1 VATFR
6 QQWSAGFFRP
16 DQRYQ
21 GEKTEPMKA
30 MIEIARLPSSEMPSR
45 YHQA

>member
-1 VATFR
+1 MQTWF
-6 QQWSAGFFRP
+6 SGLLRP

-30 MIEIARLPSSEMPSR
+30 MMEMALLPSVETPSM
-45 YHQA
+45 YHHA

>member
-1 VATFR
+1 MQTWFSGSR
-6 QQWSAGFFRP
+6 RP

-30 MIEIARLPSSEMPSR
+30 MTETARDPSSLIPST

>member
-1 VATFR
+1 M
-6 QQWSAGFFRP
+6 QQWLAGLRRP

-21 GEKTEPMKA
+21 GENTDPMKA
-30 MIEIARLPSSEMPSR
+30 MTLIARLPSSLTPSI